1 LCVKLLQLN
10 VGAVGA
16 AVSKTIVSDT
26 SAVVFPKLSLHL
38 IYTVFVPSHPL
49 NVCAIDVLQLVQFV
63 AHVVLPN
70 ATCTHH
76 THPSVAHV
84 VFNVTD
90 VLFVA
95 TALLLI
101 VNVHQ
106 VGTALSILICADVL
120 IASWFHAVSVVRY
133 LTY

>member
-1 LCVKLLQLN
+1 VLFALSV
-10 VGAVGA
+10 VTGA
-16 AVSKTIVSDT
+16 AVSNSIVSVT
-26 SAVVFPKLSLHL
+26 SLLIFPKLSLHL
-38 IYTVFVPSHPL
+38 IYTVFVPSVVAR
-49 NVCAIDVLQLVQFV
+49 VCAIDVLQLVQLAGF
-63 AHVVLPN
+63 ALLPN

-84 VFNVTD
+84 VFKVTD
-90 VLFVA
+90 VLLVEA
-95 TALLLI
+95 APLLI

-106 VGTALSILICADVL
+106 VGAALSILICADVL